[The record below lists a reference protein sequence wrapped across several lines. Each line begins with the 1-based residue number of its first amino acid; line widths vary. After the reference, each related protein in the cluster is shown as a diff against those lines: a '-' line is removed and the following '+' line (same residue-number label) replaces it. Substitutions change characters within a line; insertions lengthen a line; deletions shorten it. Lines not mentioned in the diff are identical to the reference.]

1 MKEFD
6 KWNSLKKQTDLREKH
21 VFFKERDIFW
31 VRHGENIGFEQNGKG
46 EYFLRPAIILKKFNQ
61 NIFWGVPLMTAE
73 KINKKYYF
81 EFASNRGEKSLAI
94 LSQIRLFDAKRLS
107 QKIGMINQT
116 DFSSLKAKLVEI
128 LDLVNLKQPPMEAA
142 IPKEFVR

>member
-1 MKEFD
+1 MKDFD
-6 KWNSLKKQTDLREKH
+6 KWNSLKKQTDLCEKY

-46 EYFLRPAIILKKFNQ
+46 EYFLRPAIILKKFNR
-61 NIFWGVPLMTAE
+61 NIFWGVPLTTAE

-81 EFASNRGEKSLAI
+81 EFTSSRGEKSLAI
-94 LSQIRLFDAKRLS
+94 LSQVRLFDAKRLS
-107 QKIGMINQT
+107 QKIGMVNQT
-116 DFSSLKAKLVEI
+116 DFNSLKTRLAEI
-128 LDLVNLKQPPMEAA
+128 LDLANLKQPPMEAA